1 MLKCSRSKLLLLLA
15 CCMTIMTGCVEQ
27 KPLEKLGLITTAGYD
42 LIGKEQ
48 IKGIVVV
55 QKFDPMAKSATK
67 VISAISKTSK
77 GLRQAENLKSNQK
90 LVSGQLRSV
99 VYSRELAERGII
111 QLVDTLNR
119 DAAIGNMVYL
129 TIADQ
134 TAEEIMK
141 INYSKTNINLG
152 TYIYNLIKQNV
163 EGEQIISPTLQE
175 FNHNYYDIGKDPV
188 LPILKIQGG
197 DVVISGV
204 GLFRED
210 RLVDELKQ
218 SQLFFLKILVD
229 KYKAG
234 TLELGFKKEELQ
246 DIMLK
251 GLVQTPLY
259 NKIYL
264 TIDNI
269 RSKSKI
275 KLIDKQNLKFK
286 VEIKLDS
293 RLLEMTEPLD
303 LSKPATVKLLE
314 KKMNKAMEKQVE
326 DLLYHLR
333 ELDIDP
339 IGFGNE
345 YEVHYR
351 GQQISKEKWRE
362 LYKKAEFDVQVKN
375 RIEKTGVID

>member
-1 MLKCSRSKLLLLLA
+1 MQKQLKSKLIVLFA
-15 CCMTIMTGCVEQ
+15 CCMAIITGCVEQ
-27 KPLEKLGLITTAGYD
+27 KPLEKLGIITSAGYD
-42 LIGKEQ
+42 LIGAEK
-48 IKGIVVV
+48 IKGTVVV
-55 QKFDPMAKSATK
+55 QKFDPMAQSATK
-67 VISAISKTSK
+67 VISAIAKTSK

-99 VYSRELAERGII
+99 VYSRELANKGII

-134 TAEEIMK
+134 SAEEIMK
-141 INYSKTNINLG
+141 TEQSKTNINLG

-163 EGEQIISPTLQE
+163 DGEQIISPTLQE

-188 LPILKIQGG
+188 LPILKMQGG
-197 DVVISGV
+197 DVIISGV
-204 GLFRED
+204 GLFKED

-218 SQLFFLKILVD
+218 SKLFFLKILVD

-234 TLELGFKKEELQ
+234 TLEMGFSKKELEDLV
-246 DIMLK
+246 LK
-251 GLVQTPLY
+251 NVVPNPFY
-259 NKIYL
+259 HKIYL

-275 KLIDKQNLKFK
+275 KLVDKENLRFK

-303 LSKPATVKLLE
+303 LTKPDTVKKLE
-314 KKMNKAMEKQVE
+314 KKMNKSMEKGVKS
-326 DLLYHLR
+326 LLYHLR
-333 ELDIDP
+333 DLDIDP
-339 IGFGNE
+339 IGLGNE
-345 YEVHYR
+345 FEVHYR
-351 GQQISKEKWRE
+351 GKQISKEKWRE
-362 LYKKAEFDVQVKN
+362 LYKKAEFEVKVKN

>member
-1 MLKCSRSKLLLLLA
+1 MQKCSRSKLFLLLA
-15 CCMTIMTGCVEQ
+15 CCMIIMTGCVEQ

-42 LIGKEQ
+42 LVGKDQ

-55 QKFDPMAKSATK
+55 QKFDPMAQSATK

-134 TAEEIMK
+134 TAGEIMK
-141 INYSKTNINLG
+141 IDQSKTNINLG
-152 TYIYNLIKQNV
+152 TYIYTLIKQNV

-234 TLELGFKKEELQ
+234 TLEMGFKKEELQ

-251 GLVQTPLY
+251 GLVPTPLY
-259 NKIYL
+259 NKVYL

-275 KLIDKQNLKFK
+275 KLIDKKNLKFK
-286 VEIKLDS
+286 VKIKLDS

-303 LSKPATVKLLE
+303 LAKPATVKLLE

-326 DLLYHLR
+326 ELLYHLR

-351 GQQISKEKWRE
+351 GQQISKEKWRK

>member
-1 MLKCSRSKLLLLLA
+1 MQKYSRSKLPLLLA
-15 CCMTIMTGCVEQ
+15 CCMTFMTGCVEQ

-42 LIGKEQ
+42 LVGKDQ

-55 QKFDPMAKSATK
+55 QKFDPMAQSATK

-141 INYSKTNINLG
+141 IDYSKTNINLG

-188 LPILKIQGG
+188 LPILKMQGG

-204 GLFRED
+204 GLFKED

-234 TLELGFKKEELQ
+234 TLELGFKKEDLQ

-259 NKIYL
+259 NNIYL

-293 RLLEMTEPLD
+293 RLLEMTEPLN
-303 LSKPATVKLLE
+303 LAKPATVKLLE
-314 KKMNKAMEKQVE
+314 KKMSKAMEKQVE
-326 DLLYHLR
+326 ELLYHLR

-362 LYKKAEFDVQVKN
+362 LYKQAEFDVQVEN

>member
-1 MLKCSRSKLLLLLA
+1 MQKCSRSKLLVLFA
-15 CCMTIMTGCVEQ
+15 SCMFIMAGCVEQ
-27 KPLEKLGLITTAGYD
+27 KPLEKLGLITSAGYD
-42 LIGKEQ
+42 LVGKEQ

-55 QKFDPMAKSATK
+55 QKFDPMAKSVTK

-141 INYSKTNINLG
+141 IDQSKTNINLG

-188 LPILKIQGG
+188 LPILKLQGG

-204 GLFRED
+204 GLFKED

-234 TLELGFKKEELQ
+234 TLEIGFKKEELQ

-251 GLVQTPLY
+251 GLVPSPLY
-259 NKIYL
+259 NKVYL

-303 LSKPATVKLLE
+303 LAKPATVKLLE

>member
-1 MLKCSRSKLLLLLA
+1 MQKCSRSKLFLLLA
-15 CCMTIMTGCVEQ
+15 CCMAIMAGCVEQ
-27 KPLEKLGLITTAGYD
+27 KPLEKLGLITSAGYD
-42 LIGKEQ
+42 LVGKEQ

-55 QKFDPMAKSATK
+55 QKFDPMAQSATK
-67 VISAISKTSK
+67 VISAVSKTSK

-141 INYSKTNINLG
+141 IDQSKTNINLG

-246 DIMLK
+246 DIILK

-303 LSKPATVKLLE
+303 LAKPTTVKLLE
-314 KKMNKAMEKQVE
+314 KKLNRAMEKQVE

-375 RIEKTGVID
+375 RIEKTGIID

>member
-1 MLKCSRSKLLLLLA
+1 
-15 CCMTIMTGCVEQ
+15 MTIMTGCVEQ

-99 VYSRELAERGII
+99 VYSRELAEKGII

-141 INYSKTNINLG
+141 IDYSKTNINLG

-188 LPILKIQGG
+188 LPILKMQGG

>member
-1 MLKCSRSKLLLLLA
+1 MQKYRKSKCIVLLA
-15 CCMTIMTGCVEQ
+15 CCMVMITGCVEQ
-27 KPLEKLGLITTAGYD
+27 KQLEKLGIITTAGYD
-42 LIGKEQ
+42 LVGEDK

-55 QKFDPMAKSATK
+55 QKFDPMAQSATK
-67 VISAISKTSK
+67 VISAIAKTSK

-99 VYSRELAERGII
+99 VYSRELAKKGII

-134 TAEEIMK
+134 SAEEIMK
-141 INYSKTNINLG
+141 VEQSKTNINLG
-152 TYIYNLIKQNV
+152 TYIYTLIKQNV

-188 LPILKIQGG
+188 LPILEMQGG

-218 SQLFFLKILVD
+218 AKLFFLKILVD

-234 TLELGFKKEELQ
+234 TLEMGFNKKELEGL
-246 DIMLK
+246 ILK
-251 GLVQTPLY
+251 NVVPNPFY
-259 NKIYL
+259 HKIYL

-275 KLIDKQNLKFK
+275 KLIDKKNLRFK
-286 VEIKLDS
+286 VEINLDS

-303 LSKPATVKLLE
+303 LTKPDTVKLLE
-314 KKMNKAMEKQVE
+314 GKMNKSMEKEVE
-326 DLLYHLR
+326 ELLYHLR
-333 ELDIDP
+333 DLDIDP
-339 IGFGNE
+339 IGIGNE
-345 YEVHYR
+345 YEVHNR
-351 GQQISKEKWRE
+351 GKQISKEKWRE
-362 LYKKAEFDVQVKN
+362 LYKKADFEVHVKN

>member
-99 VYSRELAERGII
+99 VYSRELAEKGII

-188 LPILKIQGG
+188 LPILKMQGG

>member
-99 VYSRELAERGII
+99 VYSRELAEKGII

-141 INYSKTNINLG
+141 IDYSKTNINLG

-188 LPILKIQGG
+188 LPILKMQGG

>member
-1 MLKCSRSKLLLLLA
+1 MLA
-15 CCMTIMTGCVEQ
+15 YCMVMITGCVEQ
-27 KPLEKLGLITTAGYD
+27 KQLEKLGIITTAGYD
-42 LIGKEQ
+42 LVGEDK

-55 QKFDPMAKSATK
+55 QKFDPMAQSATK
-67 VISAISKTSK
+67 VISAIAKTSK

-99 VYSRELAERGII
+99 VYSRELAKKGII

-119 DAAIGNMVYL
+119 DAAIGNLVYL

-134 TAEEIMK
+134 SAEEIMK
-141 INYSKTNINLG
+141 IEQSKTNINLG
-152 TYIYNLIKQNV
+152 TYIYTLIKQNV

-188 LPILKIQGG
+188 LPILEMQGG
-197 DVVISGV
+197 DVVIAGV

-218 SQLFFLKILVD
+218 AKLFFLKILVD

-234 TLELGFKKEELQ
+234 TLEMGFNKKELEGL
-246 DIMLK
+246 ILK
-251 GLVQTPLY
+251 NVVPNPFY
-259 NKIYL
+259 HKIYL

-275 KLIDKQNLKFK
+275 KLVNKKNLRFK
-286 VEIKLDS
+286 VEINLDS
-293 RLLEMTEPLD
+293 RLLEMTEALD
-303 LSKPATVKLLE
+303 LTKPDTVKQLE
-314 KKMNKAMEKQVE
+314 GKMNNSMEKEVL

-333 ELDIDP
+333 DLDIDP
-339 IGFGNE
+339 IGIGNE
-345 YEVHYR
+345 YEVHNR
-351 GQQISKEKWRE
+351 GKQISKEKWRE
-362 LYKKAEFDVQVKN
+362 LYKKAEFEVHVKN

>member
-1 MLKCSRSKLLLLLA
+1 MQKCSRSKLLLLLA

-42 LIGKEQ
+42 LVGKDQ

-55 QKFDPMAKSATK
+55 QKFDPMAQSATK

-141 INYSKTNINLG
+141 IDYSKTNINLG

-188 LPILKIQGG
+188 LPILKMQGG

-314 KKMNKAMEKQVE
+314 KKMNKVMEKQVE

-375 RIEKTGVID
+375 TIEKTGVID

>member
-99 VYSRELAERGII
+99 VYSRELAEKGII

-141 INYSKTNINLG
+141 IDYSKTNINLG

-188 LPILKIQGG
+188 LPILKMQGG

-259 NKIYL
+259 NNIYL

>member
-1 MLKCSRSKLLLLLA
+1 MQKCSRSKLLLLLA

-42 LIGKEQ
+42 LVGKDQ

-55 QKFDPMAKSATK
+55 QKFDPMAQSATK

-141 INYSKTNINLG
+141 IDQSKTNINLG

-246 DIMLK
+246 DIILK

-303 LSKPATVKLLE
+303 LAKPTTVKLLE
-314 KKMNKAMEKQVE
+314 KKINKAMEKQVE

-362 LYKKAEFDVQVKN
+362 LYKNAEFDVQVKN

>member
-1 MLKCSRSKLLLLLA
+1 MQKCSRSKLLLLLA

-42 LIGKEQ
+42 LVGKDQ

-55 QKFDPMAKSATK
+55 QKFDPMAQSATK

-141 INYSKTNINLG
+141 IDYSKTNINLG

-188 LPILKIQGG
+188 LPILKLQGG

-246 DIMLK
+246 DIILK

-303 LSKPATVKLLE
+303 LAKPTTVKLLE
-314 KKMNKAMEKQVE
+314 KKLNRAMEKQVE

-345 YEVHYR
+345 YEIHYR

-375 RIEKTGVID
+375 RIEKTGIID

>member
-1 MLKCSRSKLLLLLA
+1 MQKCSRSKLCLLLF
-15 CCMTIMTGCVEQ
+15 CCMAIMAGCVEQ

-42 LIGKEQ
+42 LVGKEQ

-55 QKFDPMAKSATK
+55 QKFDPMAQSATK

-141 INYSKTNINLG
+141 IDQSKTNINLG

-197 DVVISGV
+197 DVVISSV

-234 TLELGFKKEELQ
+234 TLEMGFKKEKLQ
-246 DIMLK
+246 DIMLE
-251 GLVQTPLY
+251 GLVPTPLY
-259 NKIYL
+259 NKVYL

-303 LSKPATVKLLE
+303 LAKPATVKLLE
-314 KKMNKAMEKQVE
+314 KKINKAMEKQVE

-351 GQQISKEKWRE
+351 GKQISKEKWRE

>member
-1 MLKCSRSKLLLLLA
+1 MV
-15 CCMTIMTGCVEQ
+15 MITGCVEQ
-27 KPLEKLGLITTAGYD
+27 KQLEKLGIITTAGYD
-42 LIGKEQ
+42 LVGEDK

-55 QKFDPMAKSATK
+55 QKFDPMAQSATK
-67 VISAISKTSK
+67 VISAIAKTSK

-99 VYSRELAERGII
+99 VYSRELAKKGII

-129 TIADQ
+129 TISDQ
-134 TAEEIMK
+134 SAEEIMK
-141 INYSKTNINLG
+141 VEQSKTNINLG

-188 LPILKIQGG
+188 LPILEMQGG

-210 RLVDELKQ
+210 RLVDEIKQ
-218 SQLFFLKILVD
+218 AKLFFLKILVD

-234 TLELGFKKEELQ
+234 TLEMGFNKKELEDL
-246 DIMLK
+246 ILK
-251 GLVQTPLY
+251 NVVPNPFY
-259 NKIYL
+259 HKIYL

-275 KLIDKQNLKFK
+275 KLIDKKTLRFK

-303 LSKPATVKLLE
+303 LTKPDTVKLLE
-314 KKMNKAMEKQVE
+314 GKMNKTMEKEVE
-326 DLLYHLR
+326 ELLYHLR
-333 ELDIDP
+333 DLDIDP
-339 IGFGNE
+339 IGIGNE
-345 YEVHYR
+345 YEVHNR
-351 GQQISKEKWRE
+351 GKQISKEKWRE
-362 LYKKAEFDVQVKN
+362 LYKKAEFEVHVKN

>member
-1 MLKCSRSKLLLLLA
+1 MQKCSRSKVFLLLA
-15 CCMTIMTGCVEQ
+15 CCTAIMAGCVEQ

-42 LIGKEQ
+42 LVGKEQ

-134 TAEEIMK
+134 TSEEIMK
-141 INYSKTNINLG
+141 IDYSKTNINLG

-303 LSKPATVKLLE
+303 LAKPATVKLLE

-351 GQQISKEKWRE
+351 GKQISREKWRE